1 MIPNLSGKTAKRES
15 KMAVVFAI
23 VNQKGG
29 VGKTTTAINLAAYMA
44 LEGQRVLLFD
54 LDPQGNATSGL
65 GVDRGEVELS
75 TYDVLI
81 EGKPIAECQIP
92 TQVVN
97 LTVVPATLDLAG
109 AELQLMSMLSRETV
123 LRQAIASVRDS
134 FDLILID
141 APPSLSLLTL
151 NALVAADAL
160 LIPMQ
165 TEYYALEGVTQLLKT
180 VELVKR
186 QLNPTLE
193 IARVLL
199 TMHDER
205 TRIARQVVEEVRGY
219 FGDTVSP
226 TIVPRNVRLTEA
238 PSHGLPIA
246 LYDPKSRGALAYQS
260 IAKEIIEYGKTR
272 TR

>member
-1 MIPNLSGKTAKRES
+1 
-15 KMAVVFAI
+15 MAVVFAI

-29 VGKTTTAINLAAYMA
+29 VGKTTTAINLATYMA
-44 LEGQRVLLFD
+44 MEGARVLLFD

-65 GVDRGEVELS
+65 GIDRGKVALS

-81 EGKPIAECQIP
+81 DGKAIKDCMVAS
-92 TQVVN
+92 QVSN
-97 LTVVPATLDLAG
+97 LSVLPATIDLAG
-109 AELQLMSMLSRETV
+109 AELQLMSMFSRETL
-123 LRQAIASVRDS
+123 LRQAVTAARGD
-134 FDLILID
+134 FDYILID
-141 APPSLSLLTL
+141 APPSLGLLTL

-186 QLNPTLE
+186 QLNPALE

-205 TRIARQVVEEVRGY
+205 TRIARQVVEEVRNY
-219 FGDTVSP
+219 FGDAVSP
-226 TIVPRNVRLTEA
+226 NVVPRNVRLTEA
-238 PSHGLPIA
+238 PSHGLPVA
-246 LYDPKSRGALAYQS
+246 LYDPKSRGALAYHS
-260 IAKEIIEYGKTR
+260 IAKEILEYGKTR

>member
-1 MIPNLSGKTAKRES
+1 
-15 KMAVVFAI
+15 
-23 VNQKGG
+23 
-29 VGKTTTAINLAAYMA
+29 
-44 LEGQRVLLFD
+44 
-54 LDPQGNATSGL
+54 
-65 GVDRGEVELS
+65 
-75 TYDVLI
+75 
-81 EGKPIAECQIP
+81 
-92 TQVVN
+92 
-97 LTVVPATLDLAG
+97 
-109 AELQLMSMLSRETV
+109 MSMLSRET
-123 LRQAIASVRDS
+123 LLKQAITLARES
-134 FDLILID
+134 FDYILID
-141 APPSLSLLTL
+141 APPSLGLLTL
-151 NALVAADAL
+151 NALVAADSL

-205 TRIARQVVEEVRGY
+205 TRIARQVVEEVRNY
-219 FGDTVSP
+219 FGEAVSP
-226 TIVPRNVRLTEA
+226 NIVPRNVRLTEA

-260 IAKEIIEYGKTR
+260 IAKEILEYGKTR

>member
-1 MIPNLSGKTAKRES
+1 
-15 KMAVVFAI
+15 MATVFAI

-44 LEGQRVLLFD
+44 LEGVRVLLFD

-65 GVDRGEVELS
+65 GVDRGQVTLS

-81 EGKPIAECQIP
+81 EGKSIAESMVASQIP
-92 TQVVN
+92 N
-97 LTVVPATLDLAG
+97 LSLVPATIDLAG
-109 AELQLMSMLSRETV
+109 AELQLMSMLSRET
-123 LRQAIASVRDS
+123 LLKQAITLARES
-134 FDLILID
+134 FDYILID
-141 APPSLSLLTL
+141 APPSLGLLTL
-151 NALVAADAL
+151 NALVAADSL

-205 TRIARQVVEEVRGY
+205 TRIARQVVEEVRNY
-219 FGDTVSP
+219 FGEAVSP
-226 TIVPRNVRLTEA
+226 NIVPRNVRLTEA

-260 IAKEIIEYGKTR
+260 IAKEILEYGKTR